1 MKRYA
6 FLITL
11 IFALLLTACT
21 SSAPSPAAAASPV
34 CPEKPAFN
42 AEEQALADRCYEQMK
57 ERYPEFAAIP
67 RELMQEWVS
76 LGEYEEASF
85 TFCIGGY
92 KTDYECD
99 YMTGPDAPEGIW
111 ELYGEEY
118 APLADRYLTEDEL
131 ASLERMLTDS
141 ISGYVDEKRLGMEP
155 SAGELHL
162 FWTLEDGRLYAN
174 AEEIAYVTDE
184 TVGSYGCGGHAHV
197 FARAAVDITGSGAK
211 LTDLGASGS

>member
-1 MKRYA
+1 MKRII
-6 FLITL
+6 LVLTL
-11 IFALLLTACT
+11 SLALALVSC
-21 SSAPSPAAAASPV
+21 AAVERKPV